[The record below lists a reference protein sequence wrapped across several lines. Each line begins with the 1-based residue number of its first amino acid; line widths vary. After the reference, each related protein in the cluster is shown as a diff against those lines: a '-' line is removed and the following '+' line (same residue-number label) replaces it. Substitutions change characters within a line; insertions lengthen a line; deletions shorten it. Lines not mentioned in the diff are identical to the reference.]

1 MSENSGFHIQTVI
14 ILAVFALVFGLLYFS
29 NRRHAFSGWIALGF
43 SAATAAYIID
53 STRSSTTNIGVVFAS
68 TGLFWIFCLVI
79 AKAIHVRCHAL
90 FPNILAG
97 LILIFA
103 TAAFTWLTFV
113 ALDISMRSVLV
124 NVVAGLLLILSLPPL
139 WKAGDR
145 LIDGALFGVI
155 ATVAAT
161 FIGRVVI
168 VYFLLDLTLT
178 EQSYA
183 QSTYAWIFQFTNGI
197 CALALALAVVLL
209 FAAGHDMV
217 LHFHGQSNRDPLTGL
232 LNRRGL
238 KALFKTRPDHAQGAI
253 YVRSIIL
260 FDIDH
265 FKRVNDQYGHAA
277 GDKVLQRIAKTVSG
291 LCQEYG
297 QVARTGGEEFAIL
310 THWVPVETAQFLAQ
324 NICDS
329 LRFLAHP
336 ELGSNQKVTASFGL
350 AILTETDSLDD
361 AMDRADKALYH
372 AKQNGRNQVALA
384 KAA

>member
-1 MSENSGFHIQTVI
+1 MSEHSGFDIQTII
-14 ILAVFALVFGLLYFS
+14 ILALFALVFGVLYFT
-29 NRRHAFSGWIALGF
+29 NRRHAFSGWIALGY
-43 SAATAAYIID
+43 SAALAAYVID
-53 STRSSTTNIGVVFAS
+53 STRTATTPIGLIFVSTC
-68 TGLFWIFCLVI
+68 LFWILCLTI
-79 AKAIHVRCHAL
+79 AKAIHVRCHAA

-97 LILIFA
+97 LILISA
-103 TAAFTWLTFV
+103 SAAFAWLTFV

-124 NVVAGLLLILSLPPL
+124 NVVGGLLLALSLPPL
-139 WKAGDR
+139 WKAGDK

-161 FIGRVVI
+161 FIGRVMI

-183 QSTYAWIFQFTNGI
+183 QSTYAWIFRFTNGI
-197 CALALALAVVLL
+197 SALALAVVLL
-209 FAAGHDMV
+209 FAAGHEMV
-217 LHFHGQSNRDPLTGL
+217 LHFYGQSNRDALTGL

-238 KALFKTRPDHAQGAI
+238 KALFNARPDRAKGGI

-265 FKRVNDQYGHAA
+265 FKQINDQYGHAA
-277 GDKVLQRIAKTVSG
+277 GDKVLQRIAKTASG

-297 QVARTGGEEFAIL
+297 EVARTGGEEFAIL
-310 THWVPVETAQFLAQ
+310 THWIPVETTQFLAQ
-324 NICDS
+324 HICDS
-329 LRFLAHP
+329 FRFIAHP
-336 ELGSNQKVTASFGL
+336 GLDPNHKVTASFRL
-350 AILTETDSLDD
+350 AVLTDGDSLDD